1 MSLPIDPR
9 RAVAAGLLLCAGA
22 ALAQPVYKCEVAG
35 KATYQSEPCAT
46 GKASAVTI
54 IGGPSAEDTAA
65 ARQRALRDK
74 QDAAILSAPPAP
86 PPGQR
91 QYPTSTMRRGPA
103 DCAAMNAQRE
113 RAYSQRN
120 AALNG
125 ARRGVGGVTA
135 GSRQDVAIGSMNID
149 IENLESTMRARG
161 CTLN

>member
-1 MSLPIDPR
+1 MSHPFAPR
-9 RAVAAGLLLCAGA
+9 RAVGAWLLLCASA
-22 ALAQPVYKCEVAG
+22 ALAQPVFKCEVAG

-54 IGGPSAEDTAA
+54 IGGPSADDAAA

-74 QDAAILSAPPAP
+74 QDAASLSAPPPQPA
-86 PPGQR
+86 GQR
-91 QYPTSTMRRGPA
+91 QYTTQSMRRGPA

-120 AALNG
+120 RALNG

-135 GSRQDVAIGSMNID
+135 GSRQDLEIGRMNMDID
-149 IENLESTMRARG
+149 SLESTMRAQG